1 MDSFITHLK
10 HLEQTE
16 TPIDQIESLILPYL
30 NPETNPDPTS
40 IITLFIYLLEFKI
53 RHFIPSSPQT
63 TSTLRTLFT
72 TALTTVNALNLPIHY
87 IDTLYH
93 MWAEFE
99 TYKTKNIQMLHKLM
113 TTFCHND
120 KSIHSFRAY
129 IYYIKTIGT
138 SNDIRSVY
146 KNAYDYF
153 NSLNKEDEKAMITSN
168 WISWE
173 KMFGDIYS
181 INNALTY
188 TYSTDAIDVANS
200 KEEPEEKKVIIK
212 NIPSVYEVNDIENLI
227 KQRCPLVNVKDIR
240 LIKNENGISRQ
251 FAFVDL
257 YSKDNAMQIVNGLN
271 NIIVNDN
278 HVITCA
284 LSKPPKDGAND
295 KRTIF
300 VNNLPYDITK
310 EQIKEMFVKYGE
322 ILDVRVIYN
331 PKTNKPR
338 GYCYVE
344 FNDEDSTVKCLNDV
358 KDNPIMLLGR
368 KIIIGQSVS
377 ISKLRNKVE
386 FVVHVSNLSFK
397 LNEEEL
403 SEFFE
408 KECKIE
414 RKDIVKVVICRDKEK
429 NNKSKGYGFVQFSS
443 IEMMNEAVKGSGR
456 MVKGRSIVVKES
468 NRQIT
473 MQQYKKGNGNGE
485 VCGSEVESGWSEVS
499 EDERVSGRKR
509 KRSDEISEGKEGD
522 KGGNNKVVKK
532 EIEKKNNSY
541 FKSLFN
547 K

>member
-16 TPIDQIESLILPYL
+16 TPLDQIESTILPYL
-30 NPETNPDPTS
+30 NPETTPEPTS
-40 IITLFIYLLEFKI
+40 IITLYIYLLEFKI
-53 RHFIPSSPQT
+53 RHFTSSSPQT
-63 TSTLRTLFT
+63 TSSIRTLFT
-72 TALTTVNALNLPIHY
+72 TALTTVTSLNLPPHY

-113 TTFCHND
+113 TTFCHTD

-138 SNDIRSVY
+138 PNDIRSVY
-146 KNAYDYF
+146 KTAYDYF
-153 NSLNKEDEKAMITSN
+153 NTSNKEDERAMITSN

-173 KMFGDIYS
+173 KMFGDINS
-181 INNALTY
+181 INNAITY
-188 TYSTDAIDVANS
+188 TYSNDAIDVAPTES
-200 KEEPEEKKVIIK
+200 TEDKKVIIK
-212 NIPSVYEVNDIENLI
+212 NIPSVYEVNDIEKLI

-257 YSKDNAMQIVNGLN
+257 YSKDNAIQIINGLN

-344 FNDEDSTVKCLNDV
+344 FSDEDSTVKCLNDV

-485 VCGSEVESGWSEVS
+485 VYCSEVESGWSEVS
-499 EDERVSGRKR
+499 EDERVSGKKR
-509 KRSDEISEGKEGD
+509 KRSDEVSEGKEGD
-522 KGGNNKVVKK
+522 NGGNNKVVKK

>member
-16 TPIDQIESLILPYL
+16 TPIDQIESTILPYL
-30 NPETNPDPTS
+30 NPETNPEPTS
-40 IITLFIYLLEFKI
+40 IITLYIYLLEFKI
-53 RHFIPSSPQT
+53 RHFISSPQNA
-63 TSTLRTLFT
+63 STLRTLFT
-72 TALTTVNALNLPIHY
+72 TALTTVNALNLPLHY

-153 NSLNKEDEKAMITSN
+153 NSLNKEDERAMITAN

-173 KMFGDIYS
+173 KMFGDIDS

-188 TYSTDAIDVANS
+188 TYSNDVVDVAT
-200 KEEPEEKKVIIK
+200 KEESTEEKKVIIK
-212 NIPSVYEVNDIENLI
+212 NIPSNFEVNDIENLI

-257 YSKDNAMQIVNGLN
+257 YSKDNAIQLVNGLN

-278 HVITCA
+278 QVITCA
-284 LSKPPKDGAND
+284 LSKSPKDGAND

-386 FVVHVSNLSFK
+386 YVVHVTNLSFK

-403 SEFFE
+403 IMFFE
-408 KECKIE
+408 KECNIE

-429 NNKSKGYGFVQFSS
+429 KSKSKGYGFVQFSS
-443 IEMMNEAVKGSGR
+443 IEMMNEAVKGNGK
-456 MVKGRSIVVKES
+456 MLKGRSIVVKES
-468 NRQIT
+468 NRPIT
-473 MQQYKKGNGNGE
+473 MQQHKHVNGNGE
-485 VCGSEVESGWSEVS
+485 VYGSEVDSGWSEVS
-499 EDERVSGRKR
+499 EDEKVSGRKR
-509 KRSDEISEGKEGD
+509 KRSDEVSEGKEGD
-522 KGGNNKVVKK
+522 KEEKNKVTKK